1 MFLSRECSRCCAVV
15 LCWRCSFA
23 CALIKTPLAGMGR
36 EIEALIKENSE
47 LLATKNALNI
57 VKNDLISRVDTLTSE
72 QDILREEVRVSLVQ

>member
-1 MFLSRECSRCCAVV
+1 
-15 LCWRCSFA
+15 
-23 CALIKTPLAGMGR
+23 MGR